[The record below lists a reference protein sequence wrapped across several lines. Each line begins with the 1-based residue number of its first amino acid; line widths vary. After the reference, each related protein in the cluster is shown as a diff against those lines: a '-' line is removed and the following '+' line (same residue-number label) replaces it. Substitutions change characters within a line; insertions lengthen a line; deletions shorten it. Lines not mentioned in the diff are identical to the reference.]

1 MSFLKGH
8 MNRWLLAI
16 SLPLVLTGC
25 SLIPHK
31 DKNKSLSDVE
41 PPPAQREFRAAWV
54 ATVGNID
61 WPSKAGLSTE
71 QQQREIIQ
79 IVERLQRLRMN
90 AIVLQVRTSCDALYD
105 SKLEPWSQYLTGKQG
120 QAPSPYYDPL
130 KFWIDECHKRGIEL
144 HAWFNPFRAK
154 VGKGREDRAP
164 NHISKAH
171 PELVKDYGT
180 HLWLD
185 PGNPA
190 AAEHTFKVFMDV
202 VERYDVD
209 GIHIDDYFYPYPE
222 KVNEKDEDD
231 PRVIPFPDDDSFKQY
246 QATGGKLSR
255 PDWRRD
261 NINQMMKRVYEGAHA
276 RKSWVQYGISPFGIA
291 RPGKPAYVKGFD
303 QYDKLYADAELWL
316 KKGWCDYMVPQLYW
330 ATGSPQQ
337 PYLGLL
343 QWWIQNNPKHRHIYG
358 GLFTSRIDGSEK
370 SWAPSEILGQVRISQ
385 LMDPKGGNVHFSM
398 IALTQN
404 RKGIADQLRSGVYA
418 SDALVP
424 ATTWLDKTP
433 PAVPIDLKA
442 ERVDAKRV
450 EAANKWDYVT
460 TQPAEKEAETQ
471 PAATTATTKRS
482 RPSTR
487 FLMPLTTQPTKVVDQ
502 LRKLGGTRI
511 TWKPGPDE
519 STWQFTVYAKQGDN
533 WVMKV
538 LPASENEVIIRDS
551 SAEKSPTT
559 VIGVAAVDR
568 LGNESRR
575 TLLVLPAGAGK

>member
-1 MSFLKGH
+1 
-8 MNRWLLAI
+8 MNRLLFVIA
-16 SLPLVLTGC
+16 LAFPLLSVGC
-25 SLIPHK
+25 SYVQNRNQKHSM
-31 DKNKSLSDVE
+31 NSNA

-61 WPSKAGLSTE
+61 WPSKPGLSTQ
-71 QQQREIIQ
+71 QQQREIVQ
-79 IVERLQRLRMN
+79 IVERIQRLRMN

-130 KFWIDECHKRGIEL
+130 KLWIDECHQRGIEL

-164 NHISKAH
+164 SHISKAH
-171 PELVKDYGT
+171 PLLVKDYGT

-231 PRVIPFPDDDSFKQY
+231 TREIPFPDDDTYKQY

-255 PDWRRD
+255 SDWRRE
-261 NINQMMKRVYEGAHA
+261 NINQLMKRVYEGSHA
-276 RKSWVQYGISPFGIA
+276 RKSWVQYGISPFGIP

-303 QYDKLYADAELWL
+303 QYEKLYADAELWL

-330 ATGSPQQ
+330 PVGAPQQ

-343 QWWIQNNPKHRHIYG
+343 KWWLENNPKHRHIYA
-358 GLFTSRIDGSEK
+358 GLFTSRIDWSEK

-385 LMDPKGGNVHFSM
+385 LMDSKGGNVHFSM

-404 RKGIADQLRSGVYA
+404 RKGVADQVRAGVYA

-424 ATTWLDKTP
+424 ATPWLDKTP
-433 PAVPIDLKA
+433 PSVPIDVNA
-442 ERVDAKRV
+442 ERVAPTQV
-450 EAANKWDYVT
+450 EAGMKWDYVT
-460 TQPAEKEAETQ
+460 TQPADKELETK
-471 PAATTATTKRS
+471 PIATTATTIKS
-482 RPSTR
+482 RPTTR
-487 FLMPLTTQPTKVVDQ
+487 FLMPLTTQPAKLVEQ
-502 LRKLGGTRI
+502 LRKLGGVRI

-519 STWQFTVYAKQGDN
+519 SIWQYTVYAKQGDN
-533 WVMKV
+533 WVMRV
-538 LPASENEVIIRDS
+538 LPANQTEVIIRDS

-559 VIGVAAVDR
+559 VIAVASVDR

-575 TLLVLPAGAGK
+575 TILVLPAGVAH